1 MTNVRIE
8 VVQGDITGLDVDAV
22 VTAAN
27 SGLRGGGGVDGAVH
41 RAAGPELLAACRA
54 IGGCPVG
61 DAVATPG
68 FGLRARWVVHAVG
81 PVWQGGTAGEAAL
94 LAAAYRRSLEV
105 AAEVGARSVA
115 FPAISTG
122 VYGYPPDEAAEIA
135 VRTVRSAP
143 PAVERVVLVGFDAAT
158 ADRYRRLLTPGGAG
172 PGPPGPAGPGAAR

>member
-27 SGLRGGGGVDGAVH
+27 SELRGGGGVDAAVH

-54 IGGCPVG
+54 IGGCAVG

-68 FGLRARWVVHAVG
+68 FRLRARWVVHAVG
-81 PVWQGGTAGEAAL
+81 PVWQGGTAGEAEL
-94 LAAAYRRSLEV
+94 LASAYRRSLEV

-122 VYGYPPDEAAEIA
+122 VYGYPRDEAAEIA

-143 PAVERVVLVGFDAAT
+143 PGVERVVLVGFDAAT
-158 ADRYRRLLTPGGAG
+158 ADSYRRLLTPGGGG
-172 PGPPGPAGPGAAR
+172 PGRAGPGAAR